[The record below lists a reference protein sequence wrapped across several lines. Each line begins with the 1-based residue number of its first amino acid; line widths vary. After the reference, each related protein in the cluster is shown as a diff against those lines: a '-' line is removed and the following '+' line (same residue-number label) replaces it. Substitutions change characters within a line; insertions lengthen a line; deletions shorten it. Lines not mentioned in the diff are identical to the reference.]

1 MKIIKT
7 ASALTKYIS
16 SVKSS
21 SKTIGFVPTMG
32 ALHDG
37 HFSLVQQSVKQ
48 NDVTVVSIF
57 VNPLQ
62 FGANEDLDAYPRTFK
77 EDSEGLRNRNVDV
90 LFFPEYHTFYTQS
103 HQTYVT
109 NNAVQHLYCGA
120 YRNGHFDGVL
130 TVVSKFFNV
139 VQPNR
144 AYFGRKDY
152 QQAYLIKKM
161 VVDLSYPIKIV
172 LGKTVR
178 EKSGLAMSSRNKY
191 LSDAQQTNAVS
202 ISRGLKKILAMHKLQ
217 NSTVAKIKKSIE
229 KDLLVSGADSVQYIE
244 VASRETLL
252 PLSGKVVDTA
262 VVLVAVFYG
271 TTRLIDNIEI

>member
-1 MKIIKT
+1 MKTIKT

-16 SVKSS
+16 SVKAS
-21 SKTIGFVPTMG
+21 SKSIGFVPTMG

-37 HFSLVQQSVKQ
+37 HFSLVKQSVKQ

-62 FGANEDLDAYPRTFK
+62 FGPNEDLDGYPRTFK
-77 EDSEGLRNRNVDV
+77 ADSDGLKNRGVDV
-90 LFFPEYHTFYTQS
+90 LFFPEYHSFYTAS

-109 NNAVQHLYCGA
+109 NTAVQHLYCGA
-120 YRNGHFDGVL
+120 YRDGHFDGVL

-144 AYFGRKDY
+144 AYFGCKDY

-161 VVDLSYPIKIV
+161 VADLSYPIKII

-191 LSDAQQTNAVS
+191 LSDAQRINAVS
-202 ISRGLKKILAMHKLQ
+202 ISRGLKQIMATHKQ
-217 NSTVAKIKKSIE
+217 KATTVATIKKNIG
-229 KDLLVSGADSVQYIE
+229 KGVLASGADSVQYVE
-244 VASRETLL
+244 VASRESLL
-252 PLSGKVVDTA
+252 PLTGKITERA
-262 VVLVAVFYG
+262 VVLVAAFYG
-271 TTRLIDNIEI
+271 STRLIDNIEI